1 VCCHGLHSRAG
12 RWLINE
18 KGAVAAAGL
27 LGDAP
32 PGFTDR
38 ASAILGDLGR
48 TSERLT
54 RALDSA
60 AGLIAEIPRRI

>member
-1 VCCHGLHSRAG
+1 VLPRIAQPGG

-32 PGFTDR
+32 PGFADR
-38 ASAILGDLGR
+38 AHAILGDLGR
-48 TSERLT
+48 TRERST
-54 RALDSA
+54 RALDHA
-60 AGLIAEIPRRI
+60 AVADRHAG

>member
-1 VCCHGLHSRAG
+1 LHSRAG

-32 PGFTDR
+32 PGFADR
-38 ASAILGDLGR
+38 AHAILGDLG
-48 TSERLT
+48 TTVERLT
-54 RALDSA
+54 RHSTTARLPTA
-60 AGLIAEIPRRI
+60 TPAEIPVPLRP

>member
-1 VCCHGLHSRAG
+1 LHSRAG

-32 PGFTDR
+32 PGFADR
-38 ASAILGDLGR
+38 AHAILGDLGR
-48 TSERLT
+48 TSERLAP
-54 RALDSA
+54 ALDSA
-60 AGLIAEIPRRI
+60 AGLIAEIPRRM